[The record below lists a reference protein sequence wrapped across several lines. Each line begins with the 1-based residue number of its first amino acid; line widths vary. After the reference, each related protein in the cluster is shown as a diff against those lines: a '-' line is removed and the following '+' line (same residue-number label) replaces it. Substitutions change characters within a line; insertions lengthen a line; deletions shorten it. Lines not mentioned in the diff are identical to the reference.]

1 MNDEVRDREAL
12 EMETHVEKKMVLD
25 TLFECWIEDDPVY
38 GAVRDQ
44 YRELADCIA
53 HLELSRIDRIDD
65 LVAALC
71 TAYSRAGFLAGARMG
86 VKLILELSQ
95 EESQV
100 LVDLSGIKVV

>member
-1 MNDEVRDREAL
+1 MDRIREENFPGADSIL
-12 EMETHVEKKMVLD
+12 NVLY
-25 TLFECWIEDDPVY
+25 ERWIEDDPVY

-71 TAYSRAGFLAGARMG
+71 TAYSRAGFLAGARVG
-86 VKLILELSQ
+86 VKLIRELSQ
-95 EESQV
+95 DGPQV
-100 LVDLSGIKVV
+100 LVDLSGRKVV